1 MSIKDET
8 VLAGKKTLE
17 VIPVETKTTVSNAQ
31 TGEEYAGENEAKA
44 DVDNPATDTTSDD
57 IRRDVAV
64 KVNKLDIFGEVNS
77 YCRARSHLINSR
89 ISCHPWAVSA
99 ATGTRT

>member
-8 VLAGKKTLE
+8 VLAGKKTPE
-17 VIPVETKTTVSNAQ
+17 VIPVETKTTVTNAQ
-31 TGEEYAGENEAKA
+31 TGKEYAGENEAKA
-44 DVDNPATDTTSDD
+44 DVDNPATATTSDD

-77 YCRARSHLINSR
+77 
-89 ISCHPWAVSA
+89 
-99 ATGTRT
+99 

>member
-8 VLAGKKTLE
+8 VLAGKKTPE
-17 VIPVETKTTVSNAQ
+17 VIPVETKTTVTNAQ
-31 TGEEYAGENEAKA
+31 TGKEYADENEAKA

-77 YCRARSHLINSR
+77 
-89 ISCHPWAVSA
+89 
-99 ATGTRT
+99 